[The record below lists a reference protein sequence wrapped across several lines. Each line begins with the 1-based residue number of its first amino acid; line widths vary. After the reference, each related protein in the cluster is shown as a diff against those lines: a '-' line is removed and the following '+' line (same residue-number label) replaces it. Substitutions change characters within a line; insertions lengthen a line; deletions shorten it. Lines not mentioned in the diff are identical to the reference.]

1 MKILSKIFPIDAL
14 KCAVEMRTPFLENQK
29 KIGKNNKMFKHAVC
43 STINYIKLNNDDY
56 FLRKKKRR
64 LGGKSF
70 SPLVVTFK

>member
-43 STINYIKLNNDDY
+43 GTKC
-56 FLRKKKRR
+56 
-64 LGGKSF
+64 
-70 SPLVVTFK
+70 